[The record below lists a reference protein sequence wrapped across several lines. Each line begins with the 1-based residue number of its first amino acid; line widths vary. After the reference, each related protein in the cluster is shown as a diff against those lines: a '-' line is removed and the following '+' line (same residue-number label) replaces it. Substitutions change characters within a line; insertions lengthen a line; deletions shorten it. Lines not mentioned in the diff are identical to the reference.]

1 MKVLVYGNPKN
12 AIGIPHWFEME
23 IKSTEESSSEDILS
37 EVYQNGA
44 SHVFSVNLPSGKIV
58 RHS

>member
-12 AIGIPHWFEME
+12 AIEIPHWFEME
-23 IKSTEESSSEDILS
+23 LKSNEESSSKDIMT

-44 SHVFSVNLPSGKIV
+44 SHVFSVKLPSGKIV

>member
-1 MKVLVYGNPKN
+1 MKVLVYGKPKN
-12 AIGIPHWFEME
+12 AIGIEHWFGME
-23 IKSTEESSSEDILS
+23 LDSTEENSSEEIMS

-44 SHVFSVNLPSGKIV
+44 THVFSVKLPSGKIV